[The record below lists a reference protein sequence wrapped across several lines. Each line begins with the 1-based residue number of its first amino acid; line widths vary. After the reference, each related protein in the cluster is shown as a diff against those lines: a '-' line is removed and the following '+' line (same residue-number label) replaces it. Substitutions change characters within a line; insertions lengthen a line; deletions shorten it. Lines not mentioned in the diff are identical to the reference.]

1 MTVNEQLPGPQ
12 VLEGNVGGREYE
24 YCICCRDGFTH
35 VCHAYML
42 PKFIKV
48 HPFKYV

>member
-12 VLEGNVGGREYE
+12 VLEGNVGGHEYE

-35 VCHAYML
+35 VCQAYIL
-42 PKFIKV
+42 SKFIKLNTL
-48 HPFKYV
+48 

>member
-12 VLEGNVGGREYE
+12 ELEGNVGGHEYE
-24 YCICCRDGFTH
+24 YCIDCRDGFTH

-42 PKFIKV
+42 SEFIKLNTL
-48 HPFKYV
+48 